1 MKKLLAV
8 LALVC
13 GWAYFAAAQ
22 VTSIPCNQLPALTGD
37 VTTAAGSCAS
47 TLAAGSAS
55 NLNSGTLP
63 AARMPAL
70 TGDCT
75 TSAGAVATSCTN
87 RQTIGNATPA
97 SLAAG
102 TTTYMGIC
110 CNFNG
115 SALEN
120 VPVALSGSFKN
131 LYVVVANAPG
141 VGQTYTFTL
150 YTGTGQ
156 GTAGLAASTLTCQ
169 ISGGSATTC
178 NDTTH
183 TVSISAGQVWILQ
196 VVSSAG
202 AASVSGTGYAMQFNN
217 P

>member
-1 MKKLLAV
+1 MIRYAV
-8 LALVC
+8 VFILFSWVSVAN
-13 GWAYFAAAQ
+13 AQ
-22 VTSIPCNQLPALTGD
+22 GVTSIPCNQLPALTGD
-37 VTTAAGSCAS
+37 ATSSVGSCS
-47 TLAAGSAS
+47 TSV
-55 NLNSGTLP
+55 TKK
-63 AARMPAL
+63 
-70 TGDCT
+70 
-75 TSAGAVATSCTN
+75 
-87 RQTIGNATPA
+87 QTIGNATPA

-102 TTTYMGIC
+102 TTTYLGIC

-120 VPVALSGSFKN
+120 VPVALAGTFKN
-131 LYVVVANAPG
+131 LYIVVANAPG

-156 GTAGLAASTLTCQ
+156 GTAGLSASALTCQ

-183 TVSISAGQVWILQ
+183 TVAMTVGQVWTLQ
-196 VVSSAG
+196 VVSSGG
-202 AASVSGTGYAMQFNN
+202 AASVSGTGFAMEFDN